1 MRHLDSNNLITPLQH
16 GFRKGR
22 NCETQLI
29 TTARDFAE
37 TLNNKGQT
45 DAILLDFSKA
55 FDKVDHKILTSKAST
70 LGIGPLTLKWIS
82 SFLTN
87 RTQTV
92 LVDSAHSDPSPVLSG
107 VPQGTVLGPLLFLIY
122 INDISSNLSPGTSL
136 RLFADDSLLYRQISS
151 INDQVTLQSD
161 LNTLQTWEA
170 NNKMEFHPQKC
181 QVIQITNKKKKLN
194 HTYKIHDTPLQPTN
208 AAKYLGITI
217 DNKLN
222 FNTHISEIT
231 KKANST
237 LSFISRNFHKC
248 PIKTKEL
255 CIKAL
260 VHPLLNYGSSI
271 WDPHTQTNIH
281 KIEQVNKRA
290 ARFITG
296 NYTFEH
302 GQTDRNLSFLKW
314 PSLQDQ
320 RKHHKATLLYKIK
333 NSIINAPTADLQ
345 PNPRKPHNYLVPPSS
360 VHSHL
365 HSFFPSTIRLWNN
378 LPPATKSAPTLTS
391 FSSALKK
398 NLYTH
403 PSHATKHLVGEIRP
417 PHTTKVVFNAQ
428 P

>member
-1 MRHLDSNNLITPLQH
+1 MTHLDSNNLITPLQH

-29 TTARDFAE
+29 TTTRDFAQ

-55 FDKVDHKILTSKAST
+55 FDKVDHKILLSKAST

-151 INDQVTLQSD
+151 PADQAILQSD

-181 QVIQITNKKKKLN
+181 QVIQITNKKEKLN
-194 HTYKIHDTPLQPTN
+194 HIYKIHDTPLQPAN

-237 LSFISRNFHKC
+237 LPFISRNF
-248 PIKTKEL
+248 
-255 CIKAL
+255 
-260 VHPLLNYGSSI
+260 
-271 WDPHTQTNIH
+271 
-281 KIEQVNKRA
+281 
-290 ARFITG
+290 
-296 NYTFEH
+296 
-302 GQTDRNLSFLKW
+302 
-314 PSLQDQ
+314 
-320 RKHHKATLLYKIK
+320 
-333 NSIINAPTADLQ
+333 
-345 PNPRKPHNYLVPPSS
+345 
-360 VHSHL
+360 
-365 HSFFPSTIRLWNN
+365 
-378 LPPATKSAPTLTS
+378 
-391 FSSALKK
+391 
-398 NLYTH
+398 
-403 PSHATKHLVGEIRP
+403 
-417 PHTTKVVFNAQ
+417 
-428 P
+428 